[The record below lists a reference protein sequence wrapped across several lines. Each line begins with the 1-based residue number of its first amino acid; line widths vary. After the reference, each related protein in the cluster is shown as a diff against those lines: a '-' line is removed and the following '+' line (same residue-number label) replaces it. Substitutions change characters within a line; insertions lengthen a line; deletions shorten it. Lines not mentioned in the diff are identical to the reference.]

1 VGKAVSGAGN
11 CEYGDVGVDVVG
23 LGGLCSMNWGCR
35 KRGGRGMEGEG
46 CSNEGGKGWRCRY

>member
-1 VGKAVSGAGN
+1 
-11 CEYGDVGVDVVG
+11 
-23 LGGLCSMNWGCR
+23 MNWGCR